1 NYDRNQSK
9 VVNGVTF
16 YRALEA
22 NLTFNPAVACSFSD
36 PCQLQEILTHEMGH
50 GLGLHHSWD
59 SSFGGTPSASDQE
72 ATMYWV
78 AHFDGRCASLRQDDI
93 NGITAIYPATG
104 GGPGPLTIVS
114 TSPLGVGTVGSQ
126 FSRQLIASGGSPP
139 YNWSLVSGALP
150 DGLVLNFSGT
160 IGGTPTAT
168 GTFDFT

>member
-78 AHFDGRCASLRQDDI
+78 AHFDGRCASLRQGDI
-93 NGITAIYPATG
+93 KRINASYPATG

-126 FSRQLIASGGSPP
+126 FSRQLLAGGGNTPYAWSLASG
-139 YNWSLVSGALP
+139 SLPGGLALSAG
-150 DGLVLNFSGT
+150 GL
-160 IGGTPTAT
+160 IAGTPTVT
-168 GTFDFT
+168 